1 MVPLSRGITGHMHE
15 LSITQ
20 SILEIALRHGEQA
33 QATKITDLH
42 LVIGQLSSVVD
53 DSVQFY
59 WDLIAKDTLAE
70 GATLHFK
77 RIPARLECQDCGQAY
92 TLEGQQ
98 LDGCPACESI
108 KVKVV
113 AGQEFQ
119 LESIEI
125 EN

>member
-1 MVPLSRGITGHMHE
+1 MHE

-20 SILEIALRHGEQA
+20 NILEIALRHGEEA
-33 QATKITDLH
+33 QASKITGLH
-42 LVIGQLSSVVD
+42 LIIGQLSSVVD

-59 WDLIAKDTLAE
+59 WDMIAEGTLAD
-70 GATLHFK
+70 GAKLHFK
-77 RIPARLECQDCGQAY
+77 RIPAQLECQECGQTY
-92 TLEGQQ
+92 NLVGNQ

-108 KVKVV
+108 KVKVK
-113 AGQEFQ
+113 AGNEFR

>member
-1 MVPLSRGITGHMHE
+1 MHE

-20 SILEIALRHGEQA
+20 NILEIALRHGEQA
-33 QATKITDLH
+33 QASKITDLY

-59 WDLIAKDTLAE
+59 WDMITEGSLAE
-70 GATLHFK
+70 GSNLHFK
-77 RIPARLECQDCGQAY
+77 RIPALLECKDCNQPY
-92 TLEGQQ
+92 SLEGNQ
-98 LDGCPACESI
+98 LDGCPACEGVNI
-108 KVKVV
+108 KVISGK
-113 AGQEFQ
+113 EFQ

>member
-1 MVPLSRGITGHMHE
+1 MHE

-20 SILEIALRHGEQA
+20 NILEIALRHGEQN
-33 QATKITDLH
+33 QASKITTLH

-59 WDLIAKDTLAE
+59 WEMISKGTLAE
-70 GATLHFK
+70 GSSLHFK
-77 RIPARLECQDCGQAY
+77 RLPAQLECQDCGQVY
-92 TLEGQQ
+92 SLENNQ
-98 LDGCPACESI
+98 LDACPACESMN
-108 KVKVV
+108 VRVV
-113 AGQEFQ
+113 AGKEFL